1 MLRIVRMT
9 IGSRNHPRYL
19 LSSTVLQVPLHT
31 PQDRVGQAYVR
42 DVGEVKPIR
51 VLPLLC
57 SRPLR
62 QPKET
67 SSCPIMTES
76 FER

>member
-42 DVGEVKPIR
+42 DVGESSRFVSYLYYVHDLCDSQRKQVR
-51 VLPLLC
+51 VP
-57 SRPLR
+57 S
-62 QPKET
+62 
-67 SSCPIMTES
+67 
-76 FER
+76 